1 MHRDGR
7 LARRLHGCETHVV
20 RLVPIGPLL
29 EEVLHDGLVAEFG
42 GCVEGRAAQ
51 AVGAVLVRPVGE
63 VVLHEGEVSAAG
75 GDVEARLWVGR
86 WMDGWM
92 GGVDTDKKKGWM
104 YPQESRGCMM
114 MRRNAGG
121 AR

>member
-1 MHRDGR
+1 M
-7 LARRLHGCETHVV
+7 V

-92 GGVDTDKKKGWM
+92 GGWVGWIRIRKRVGCIHR
-104 YPQESRGCMM
+104 SRE
-114 MRRNAGG
+114 G
-121 AR
+121 A